1 MGHCSLVAKV
11 YNRSSSADLLCA
23 ADSRTIRSRRFS
35 RRAAPPD
42 RLGRVEPINRMQ
54 NKGTLQ
60 RGWLQRA
67 MSRLRISVE
76 TMQMTQ
82 ALMGVR
88 RIAMPGVAVRLHGRS
103 ST

>member
-1 MGHCSLVAKV
+1 MH
-11 YNRSSSADLLCA
+11 
-23 ADSRTIRSRRFS
+23 
-35 RRAAPPD
+35 
-42 RLGRVEPINRMQ
+42 

-60 RGWLQRA
+60 RGWLLRA

-88 RIAMPGVAVRLHGRS
+88 RIAMPGVAIRLHGRS